1 MRRDKKSAGASPAP
15 MLVLS
20 GTTGLPAS
28 TQESRIDQ
36 CIPRSSSALPHNPL
50 AKEISMRLVAFFAAS
65 LIGVP
70 AVAQQPAAEE
80 AGAVVTAPGKA
91 AAAEVVT
98 VSASV
103 ESIDKE
109 KRLVILKGPEG
120 NLFAVTAGPEVRN
133 FDQIKVGD
141 QVVVSHYEALSLELK
156 KGGSG
161 VPKRVE
167 TDTAARAAPGERPGA
182 GVGRQVTV
190 VANVIAVDA
199 KKQTVR
205 LRGPEHT
212 VDLKVRDPNQL
223 KLVKVGDQVEATY
236 TEATAISV
244 EPGAAGR

>member
-1 MRRDKKSAGASPAP
+1 M
-15 MLVLS
+15 
-20 GTTGLPAS
+20 
-28 TQESRIDQ
+28 
-36 CIPRSSSALPHNPL
+36 PHNPL
-50 AKEISMRLVAFFAAS
+50 AKEISMRLFVFFVAS

-70 AVAQQPAAEE
+70 AVAQQPAAEGV
-80 AGAVVTAPGKA
+80 GAVVTAPGSA

-109 KRLVILKGPEG
+109 KRLVILKRPEG
-120 NLFAVTAGPEVRN
+120 NVFAVAAGPEVRN

-141 QVVVSHYEALSLELK
+141 QVIVSHYEAISLELK

-161 VPKRVE
+161 IPERVE
-167 TDTAARAAPGERPGA
+167 TETAGRAAPGERPGA
-182 GVGRQVTV
+182 GVARQVTV
-190 VANVIAVDA
+190 VANVVSVDE

-212 VDLKVRDPNQL
+212 VVDLKVRDPNQL

-244 EPGAAGR
+244 EPGTKPPSTTK